1 MTIARKITL
10 AALLAP
16 AIVVGAAYAA
26 QPGPYIGA
34 SGGQTTVDQDASDL
48 GIDSSVNAIN
58 DYNIDDDDTGWK
70 VFVGYQYLHWL
81 GFEASY
87 VDFGGVSNSRTI
99 NNTQFKTDVDL
110 TGWDGFMVGTLPI
123 GPVDLFAKVG
133 AISLNVD
140 GDVKANGNKQ
150 SNSESDTQLAYG
162 VGAAYNFGRG
172 HWGLRVE
179 AEGFDDNEVDD
190 FYFLSAGLTYRFFS
204 DPVAP
209 VAAAPAPVA
218 EPTQCVDDDA
228 DGVCDAVDECLNTPR
243 GVRVDSIGCDC
254 DYSLQLQFAFDSA
267 KLSAMD
273 MQELDK
279 LVSGLKDGK
288 LASISGVVDG
298 FTDSVGTDSYNL
310 GLSKR
315 RAESV
320 VNYLQSRGVNVGS
333 QFTVNGYGEANPVAS
348 NETEEGRAQNRRV
361 VVRRTDCAN

>member
-1 MTIARKITL
+1 
-10 AALLAP
+10 
-16 AIVVGAAYAA
+16 
-26 QPGPYIGA
+26 
-34 SGGQTTVDQDASDL
+34 
-48 GIDSSVNAIN
+48 
-58 DYNIDDDDTGWK
+58 
-70 VFVGYQYLHWL
+70 
-81 GFEASY
+81 
-87 VDFGGVSNSRTI
+87 
-99 NNTQFKTDVDL
+99 
-110 TGWDGFMVGTLPI
+110 LPI

-133 AISLNVD
+133 GISLNVD
-140 GDVKANGNKQ
+140 GDVKVNGNKQ

-228 DGVCDAVDECLNTPR
+228 DGVCDAVDECLNTPQ